1 MAKNT
6 LHYAYKHTSTEAT
19 TGYFSCEPEPEL
31 DIEACLEHLAISP
44 LDDFLHTYTLRKLMH
59 MPLGDLQKLS
69 QAYKNTKE
77 KHLILTALLLECA
90 LLHPE
95 LAPLEALFDSS
106 EKEQALTQTPLRY
119 LAWAQMDDKNA
130 HKAWAAHFLDN
141 ITKHQKLPHPE
152 ELSDEGLT
160 MLFSPEQLPKNTADQ
175 DLIEKLHA
183 DYAAKPG
190 SAWSR
195 PEAGATA
202 QRALGL
208 LVENAV
214 LDGIEMRHEASLS
227 PIALLRHWRVR
238 MDVQCARLCYSVEG
252 QATTYGRG
260 LSLAHARASYSMEMI
275 ERASAY
281 ASIGNNEVQGLTR
294 HTPLFH
300 GTYNE
305 LIQQGHEV
313 LDPNTLPL
321 EVPYANAPLY
331 WIEAQKAQS
340 TDSVLVPVQY
350 VFLFSNLDEIS
361 LMLTPG
367 STGLASGNSLAEAK
381 VAALT
386 EIIERDAE
394 ACMPYDR
401 RHCFTLYSK
410 DAKIQSLLDDYA
422 ARGLHVHFLDLTTE
436 FGVPCYQAF
445 LLTRKGEVVRAT
457 GANLSGAKAALSALT
472 EVPYP
477 YPHGEPSG
485 PAIKGLP
492 QKCLEELPDYTL
504 ESPTRN
510 LALLEDV
517 LMAHGHTPLYVEVS
531 RMDLELPVVRAIV
544 PKLLLNPEPDS
555 FSRISPRLFRN
566 YLQLFDVSA

>member
-31 DIEACLEHLAISP
+31 DIEACLENLAISP
-44 LDDFLHTYTLRKLMH
+44 LDDFLHTYTLRKLMQL
-59 MPLGDLQKLS
+59 PLASLQELA
-69 QAYKNTKE
+69 QNHKNTSE
-77 KHLILTALLLECA
+77 KYLVLAVLLLECA
-90 LLHPE
+90 LLNKD
-95 LAPLEALFDSS
+95 LAKLESLFTSQ
-106 EKEQALTQTPLRY
+106 EKEQAFALTPLRY
-119 LAWAQMDDKNA
+119 LAWNA
-130 HKAWAAHFLDN
+130 LDNKEAHRAWAGHFLDN

-160 MLFSPEQLPKNTADQ
+160 MLFSPEQLPKNTAEKN
-175 DLIEKLHA
+175 LIKTLHA
-183 DYAAKPG
+183 EYTANPG

-195 PEAGATA
+195 PEASATA

-208 LVENAV
+208 LVENAI
-214 LDGIEMRHEASLS
+214 LDGVEMRHEASLS
-227 PIALLRHWRVR
+227 PIALLRPWRMR
-238 MDVQCARLCYSVEG
+238 MDVQCARNEYSVEG

-260 LSLAHARASYSMEMI
+260 LSLAHARASYAMEMI

-281 ASIGNNEVQGLTR
+281 ASIKHNEITGLTR
-294 HTPLFH
+294 HTPLFY
-300 GTYNE
+300 GTYTE
-305 LIQQGHEV
+305 LVQQGHNV
-313 LDPNTLPL
+313 LDPNSIPL
-321 EVPYANAPLY
+321 EVPYANTPLY

-340 TDSVLVPVQY
+340 TEYVLVPVQY
-350 VFLFSNLDEIS
+350 VFLFSNLDEVS
-361 LMLTPG
+361 LMMTPG

-394 ACMPYDR
+394 GCMPYDR
-401 RHCFTLYSK
+401 RHCFTLYSQ

-422 ARGLHVHFLDLTTE
+422 ARALHVHFLDLTTE

-492 QKCLEELPDYTL
+492 QRCLEELPDYTL

-544 PKLLLNPEPDS
+544 PELLLNPEPDT
-555 FSRISPRLFRN
+555 FSRVSPRLFRN
-566 YLQLFDVSA
+566 YLKLYSFAG